1 MPVHLYHLSVPET
14 LICPR
19 YVPRAPGKA
28 KRGLIKYGRL
38 CVPHVPRYDEDR
50 TVVIPWSLWA
60 GKFVQFTLESIRD
73 FLERIRLFSFAL
85 KSSSAYFLGSSE
97 FSSKFKSI
105 SSIKS
110 LSEAPFLFYVS
121 SLPPLTRAFSFL
133 DLFFF
138 GSLSSPVTGWVCLV
152 NRRDG

>member
-1 MPVHLYHLSVPET
+1 MPVHPYHLSVPEIF
-14 LICPR
+14 ICPR

-38 CVPHVPRYDEDR
+38 CVSHVSRYDKDR

-73 FLERIRLFSFAL
+73 FLERICPFSFAL
-85 KSSSAYFLGSSE
+85 KSSSAYILSSSE

-105 SSIKS
+105 SCTKS

-121 SLPPLTRAFSFL
+121 SLPPLTRTFSFL
-133 DLFFF
+133 GLFFVD
-138 GSLSSPVTGWVCLV
+138 SLSSPLAGWFCLV
-152 NRRDG
+152 NHRDG